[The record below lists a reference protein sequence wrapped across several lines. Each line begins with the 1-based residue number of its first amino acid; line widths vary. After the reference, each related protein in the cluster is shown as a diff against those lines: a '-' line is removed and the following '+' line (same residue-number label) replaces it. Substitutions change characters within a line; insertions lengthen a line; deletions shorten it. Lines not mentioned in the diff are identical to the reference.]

1 MSTDHPSGAPFTRA
15 LVPVLCMLVALGP
28 LTIDLYLPAFPAIA
42 EDLAASTVL
51 VQLTL
56 TATTIGLAVGQL
68 TMGPWS
74 DVVGRRRPLLVA
86 TAVHVAASVGVAL
99 ASDVG
104 WVLAFRFLQGVGSAG
119 GAVVTMAIVRDH
131 FTGRPFVRVLA
142 RIALVTGLAPV
153 LAPTLGSQLL
163 RVLEWRGLFVCVAVY
178 GLVALL
184 LAGTAL
190 DESLPVARR
199 GASDP
204 RSVVARYR
212 QVLGDRSFVG
222 VALIGGLMVSGVFAY
237 MTSSSFL
244 LQEVYGL
251 DANGYSAVFT
261 ANALAFVLGSQAVA
275 RILVRVTP
283 RTMLAWALPV
293 LAASGFCVALADRL
307 GFGLPG
313 IVVGTVVFHV
323 AAGACGPCLGAIGM
337 ARHGARAGTAA
348 AVLGAANFG
357 LAGVLSPVVGAAGVD
372 SAQPVGVAMGLV
384 GTVAVVVLLVL
395 VPRHRAEP
403 VDGDPEPAL
412 RAAS

>member
-1 MSTDHPSGAPFTRA
+1 MSTTRPLRAPSRRA
-15 LVPVLCMLVALGP
+15 RLVVLCVLVALGP
-28 LTIDLYLPAFPAIA
+28 LTVDLYLPAFPAIA
-42 EDLAASTVL
+42 ADLAASTVL

-56 TATTIGLAVGQL
+56 TATTVGLAVGQL

-86 TAVHVAASVGVAL
+86 TAVHVVASVGVAL
-99 ASDVG
+99 ASDVE
-104 WVLAFRFLQGVGSAG
+104 WVLVFRFLQGVGSAG

-131 FTGRPFVRVLA
+131 FTGRPFVHALA

-163 RVLEWRGLFVCVAVY
+163 RVMDWRGLFVCVAAY
-178 GLVALL
+178 GLVGWL
-184 LAGTAL
+184 LAATTL
-190 DESLPVARR
+190 DESLPADRR
-199 GASDP
+199 GARDA
-204 RSVVARYR
+204 RSVVTRYR
-212 QVLGDRSFVG
+212 QVLADGSFVG

-244 LQEVYGL
+244 LQEAYGL

-275 RILVRVTP
+275 RILARVTP

-293 LAASGFCVALADRL
+293 LAASGFSVALSDRL

-313 IVVGTVVFHV
+313 IVAGTVVFHL

-337 ARHGARAGTAA
+337 AGHGARAGTAA

-357 LAGVLSPVVGAAGVD
+357 LAGVLPPVVGAVGVD

-384 GTVAVVVLLVL
+384 GSVAVVVLLVL
-395 VPRHRAEP
+395 VRRTGADP
-403 VDGDPEPAL
+403 VDDRQLVRG
-412 RAAS
+412 AAA